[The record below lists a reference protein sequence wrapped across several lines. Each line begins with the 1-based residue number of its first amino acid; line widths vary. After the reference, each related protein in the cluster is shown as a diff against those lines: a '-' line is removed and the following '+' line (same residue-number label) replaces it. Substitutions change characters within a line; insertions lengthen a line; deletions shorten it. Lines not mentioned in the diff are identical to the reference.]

1 MQNSEY
7 QKKLTSADMAVE
19 LINDGD
25 TLIHGMASGE
35 PPALLTAIAN
45 RLRSDDLDNI
55 HVYSLLPM
63 EHIQNTLL
71 KPDLV
76 DKVFPYT
83 WFVSGQDRNM
93 VRTGLNQFIPNH
105 FHEVPKLIEDYI
117 DLDVVIT
124 TVSPMDKAGYFTFGA
139 INDYIS
145 IAARHAKKLIVEVNP
160 NMPRVFGD
168 SLLHV
173 SEVDAIVEFEAP
185 LMEFTVAKAKPEA
198 KIIAKYISELIP
210 NGATIQLG
218 IGAIPDA
225 VAGYLS
231 NHKDL
236 GTHTEL
242 LSNGMLGLI
251 KNGVMN
257 GRRKNLHP
265 RKHVFANALG
275 DIELYDFINDNPSM
289 ESYPVSYVNDPDIIS
304 INDNMISINSTIE
317 VDLFG
322 QCNSEF
328 LGDQQFSGTG
338 GQLDFVRGAYKS
350 NGGKSFIAF
359 YSTTHGGKTSRIV
372 PKLNSGTVVT
382 TPRMDTNYLVTEHGI
397 TDLKGKSLRQRA
409 LSIIELASP
418 EFRDNLIRQAEEM
431 KLL

>member
-1 MQNSEY
+1 MYRSEY
-7 QKKLTSADMAVE
+7 KKKLMSAEMAVQM
-19 LINDGD
+19 INDED
-25 TLIHGMASGE
+25 TIIHGMAAGE
-35 PPALLTAIAN
+35 PPALLGTIAD
-45 RLRSDDLDNI
+45 RLRADDLDKI

-63 EHIQNTLL
+63 DHMHNTLL

-83 WFVSGQDRNM
+83 WFVSGHDRDM

-105 FHEVPKLIEDYI
+105 FHEVPKLIENYV

-185 LMEFTVAKAKPEA
+185 LIEFKVAKAKPEA
-198 KIIAKYISELIP
+198 KIIGKYISELIP
-210 NGATIQLG
+210 NGATIQFG

-225 VAGYLS
+225 VAGFLS

-236 GTHTEL
+236 GAHTEL

-251 KNGVMN
+251 KSGVINGS
-257 GRRKNLHP
+257 RKNLHP

-275 DIELYDFINDNPSM
+275 NKELYDFIHDNPSM
-289 ESYPVSYVNDPDIIS
+289 ESYPVSYVNDPDIIAV
-304 INDNMISINSTIE
+304 NDNMISINSTIE

-338 GQLDFVRGAYKS
+338 GQLDFVRGAFKS

-359 YSTTHGGKTSRIV
+359 YSTTHDRKVSRIV
-372 PKLNSGTVVT
+372 PKLHSGTVVT
-382 TPRMDTNYLVTEHGI
+382 TPRMDTNFLVTEYGI
-397 TDLKGKSLRQRA
+397 TDLKGMSLRQRA
-409 LSIIELASP
+409 LSIIELAAP
-418 EFRDNLIRQAEEM
+418 QFRDELIIKAEEM

>member
-1 MQNSEY
+1 MYRSEY
-7 QKKLTSADMAVE
+7 KKKLMTAEIAVQM
-19 LINDGD
+19 INDED
-25 TLIHGMASGE
+25 TIIHGMAAGE
-35 PPALLTAIAN
+35 PPALLSAIAD
-45 RLRSDDLDNI
+45 RLRADDLDKI

-63 EHIQNTLL
+63 DHMHNTLL

-83 WFVSGQDRNM
+83 WFVSGHDRDM

-105 FHEVPKLIEDYI
+105 FHEVPKLIENNL

-124 TVSPMDKAGYFTFGA
+124 TVSPMDRAGYFTFGA

-145 IAARHAKKLIVEVNP
+145 IAARHAKKLIIEVNP

-173 SEVDAIVEFEAP
+173 SEVDAIVEYESP
-185 LMEFTVAKAKPEA
+185 LMEFIVAKAKPEA
-198 KIIAKYISELIP
+198 KIIGKYISELIP

-225 VAGYLS
+225 VAGFLS
-231 NHKDL
+231 DHKDL
-236 GTHTEL
+236 GVHTEL
-242 LSNGMLGLI
+242 LSNGMLELI
-251 KNGVMN
+251 KSGVINGN
-257 GRRKNLHP
+257 RKNLHP

-275 DIELYDFINDNPSM
+275 DKELYDFIHDNPSM
-289 ESYPVSYVNDPDIIS
+289 ESYPVSYVNDPDIIA

-328 LGDQQFSGTG
+328 LGEQQFSGTG

-359 YSTTHGGKTSRIV
+359 YSTTHDGKVSRIV
-372 PKLNSGTVVT
+372 PKLHSGTVVT
-382 TPRMDTNYLVTEHGI
+382 TPRIDTNYLVTEYGI
-397 TDLKGKSLRQRA
+397 IDLKGMTVRQRA
-409 LSIIELASP
+409 LEIINLAAP
-418 EFRDNLIRQAEEM
+418 QFRDELIMKAEEM